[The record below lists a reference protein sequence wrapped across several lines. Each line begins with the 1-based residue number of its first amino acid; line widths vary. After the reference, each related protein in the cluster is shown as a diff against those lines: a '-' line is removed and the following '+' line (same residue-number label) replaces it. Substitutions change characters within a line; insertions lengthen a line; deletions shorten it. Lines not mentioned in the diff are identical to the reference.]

1 MAAKT
6 DFVFLINSLTI
17 VLVFDFELVPDAL
30 INSSID
36 KGLPAEYNADS
47 ILAMISS
54 FGRELLNFACPS
66 FWWLV
71 YFVHE
76 LTCL

>member
-30 INSSID
+30 SNSSID

-47 ILAMISS
+47 ILAVISS
-54 FGRELLNFACPS
+54 FGREFLNFAYLS
-66 FWWLV
+66 YWWLC
-71 YFVHE
+71 YFAHV
-76 LTCL
+76 LT

>member
-17 VLVFDFELVPDAL
+17 VLVFDFELVPDAR

-54 FGRELLNFACPS
+54 FGREFLNFAYPA
-66 FWWLV
+66 FWWLF
-71 YFVHE
+71 YFAHE
-76 LTCL
+76 LT